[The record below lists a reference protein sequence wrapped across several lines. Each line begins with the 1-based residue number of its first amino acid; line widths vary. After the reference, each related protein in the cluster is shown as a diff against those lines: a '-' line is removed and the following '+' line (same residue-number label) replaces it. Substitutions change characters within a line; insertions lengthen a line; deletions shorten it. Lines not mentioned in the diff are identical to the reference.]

1 MLYGTLL
8 PAPKIARLCSAQMA
22 AAASDGF
29 ECGIHC
35 WDHFKWQDY
44 LFAMRDTE
52 IEAEFSN
59 ARAEFEKVF
68 GAEAKCCG
76 ARLADFTRRARVE
89 DAANLL
95 YASDVRGEFPFI
107 PKMGGRT
114 FKTIQIPSTLP
125 TLDEVL
131 GTVKIGEVA
140 EMHFASMRARE
151 YSVLTAHAEL
161 EGMAY
166 LEWFDKFIS
175 EARGRGVEFYPARS
189 PRAGTFR
196 KSGAAARLRN
206 RNVAVPGQERAARRT
221 ENPNA
226 SSAMKKITTLVLAIS
241 AISAAAF
248 ADGRTSAKSGQKP
261 IPETPNRSS
270 LSGCC
275 TPLGKGVWKKI
286 RRSRSNTSRR
296 RRKADLRPRRHSS
309 GARTPRAKSSRAT

>member
-1 MLYGTLL
+1 MM
-8 PAPKIARLCSAQMA
+8 MA
-22 AAASDGF
+22 AGALADTAPVKMEVPLEAIETQAEGELETYDLTFPEDMPLAARNF
-29 ECGIHC
+29 V
-35 WDHFKWQDY
+35 
-44 LFAMRDTE
+44 LF
-52 IEAEFSN
+52 

-76 ARLADFTRRARVE
+76 APGWQISPAALEVE

-140 EMHFASMRARE
+140 EMHFAAMRERE

-175 EARGRGVEFYPARS
+175 EARGRGVEFYPLEARARELSANRSQLPVCEIEMS
-189 PRAGTFR
+189 PFPGR
-196 KSGAAARLRN
+196 SGLL
-206 RNVAVPGQERAARRT
+206 AV
-221 ENPNA
+221 
-226 SSAMKKITTLVLAIS
+226 
-241 AISAAAF
+241 
-248 ADGRTSAKSGQKP
+248 QKP
-261 IPETPNRSS
+261 QTQ
-270 LSGCC
+270 
-275 TPLGKGVWKKI
+275 
-286 RRSRSNTSRR
+286 
-296 RRKADLRPRRHSS
+296 APR
-309 GARTPRAKSSRAT
+309 